1 MPTKWAA
8 FVQNVRRYQA
18 DKVNPWLG
26 FRNAIGVTL
35 PLVGGAAFGS
45 IPAGLAMSSGAL
57 NVAFRDSDAPYSQR
71 ARQLLAGSIVAGLTV
86 FAATLCGASN
96 SLALVLTTVWAF
108 AAGMLVAVDQSTA
121 DLGVMSLVML
131 LVYAAVPQ
139 TPQRAALAGLFAL
152 AGGLLQAALALAL
165 WRVHRYGPERR
176 ALGNLYLALA
186 RAAAS
191 PPENAAQAPPATP
204 QSLAAQN
211 AFAALERDHSVES
224 ERFQLLLIQ
233 AERMRLALLALSR
246 LRARIGR
253 DAPGNPTLAA
263 LDRYLELYS
272 NLMNEIGRAL
282 IAEAVG
288 VPPAALEELD
298 RLADGLRQLDSS
310 NSALDAMIADARFQM
325 DALTGQL
332 RAAIDLERSTTMAGA
347 TEFARREGEKPRTL
361 RLLGILATIRANLTL
376 ESAAFRHAIRLA
388 VCVLL
393 GDALAREFGLRRPY
407 WLPMTIAI
415 VLKPDFTATFSR
427 GVLRLAGTFT
437 GLVFATILVHI
448 LPQGIAWQIAMIAVL
463 MFIVRCFGG
472 ANYGILA
479 TSITALVVFLIA
491 LGGPSAKELIAAR
504 AVNTV
509 IGGVIALLAYSVWPT
524 WERTQVSEAIA
535 RMLDGYRAYVRAL
548 LNRYDADNAGDLDRA
563 RVAGRLARTNLE
575 ASIDR
580 FNAEPG
586 ASSETIRSNSAVLA
600 SSHRLAHAL
609 MALEAGLATARSK
622 PPRETFA
629 RFASDVEKTLFY
641 LSSAL
646 RGSAIPSNSLP
657 DLREAHRQLVQSGDQ
672 SGVPSGDQYGLVAV
686 ETDRV
691 TNSLNTLKEELMART
706 GNAASEPAKV

>member
-35 PLVGGAAFGS
+35 PLAGGAAFGS
-45 IPAGLAMSSGAL
+45 IAAGLAMSSGAL
-57 NVAFRDSDAPYSQR
+57 NVAFRDSDAPYTQR

-86 FAATLCGASN
+86 FAATLCGANN
-96 SLALVLTTVWAF
+96 SLALALTTVWAF
-108 AAGMLVAVDQSTA
+108 TAGMLVAVDQATA

-152 AGGLLQAALALAL
+152 AGGLLQTALALAL
-165 WRVHRYGPERR
+165 WRVHRYDPERR

-186 RAAAS
+186 RAAVS

-204 QSLAAQN
+204 QSVAAQN
-211 AFAALERDHSVES
+211 ALAALERDHSVES

-233 AERMRLALLALSR
+233 AERMRLALLASSR
-246 LRARIGR
+246 LRTRISR
-253 DAPGNPTLAA
+253 EVPGNPTLAV
-263 LDRYLELYS
+263 LDRYLDLYS
-272 NLMNEIGRAL
+272 RVMNQIASALMAGEP
-282 IAEAVG
+282 VS
-288 VPPAALEELD
+288 VPSESLEQLNQ
-298 RLADGLRQLDSS
+298 LADSLRQQESG
-310 NSALDAMIADARFQM
+310 NSALEAMFADARFQM

-332 RAAIDLERSTTMAGA
+332 RAAIDLEVSTTAVGA
-347 TEFARREGEKPRTL
+347 SEFERRESEKPRPL

-376 ESAAFRHAIRLA
+376 DSAAFRHAIRLA
-388 VCVLL
+388 ICVLL

-407 WLPMTIAI
+407 WLPMTIVI

-504 AVNTV
+504 AVNTA
-509 IGGVIALLAYSVWPT
+509 IGGAIALLAYSVWPT

-548 LNRYDADNAGDLDRA
+548 LNSYDGNNALDLERA

-580 FNAEPG
+580 SNAEPG
-586 ASSETIRSNSAVLA
+586 ASSKTIRSNSAVLA

-609 MALEAGLATARSK
+609 MALEAGLATARIK
-622 PPRETFA
+622 PPREA
-629 RFASDVEKTLFY
+629 LASFASEVEKTLYY

-646 RGSAIPSNSLP
+646 RGSGIRPDSLP
-657 DLREAHRQLVQSGDQ
+657 DLRDAHRVLVHSGDE
-672 SGVPSGDQYGLVAV
+672 YGLVTV

-691 TNSLNTLKEELMART
+691 TNSLNTLKEELLDRA
-706 GNAASEPAKV
+706 GSASESARVV